1 MTDMEELVNK
11 DKELKESLLLVYTE
25 TKNLFIEAEE
35 LFPEMRLFA
44 APTLEHRDALEHIMR
59 YMNLISAGNIT
70 YATVKQLD
78 SALGHEVR
86 AYFDTADYVSISVRD
101 EIRKSLQK
109 IPTRK
114 IKKNWD
120 NYSNIRAEQIKISEQ
135 IANIRKQKSGDVE
148 LVKKYK
154 TIIWEILNIYK
165 KFVKTIE
172 PQLRK

>member
-1 MTDMEELVNK
+1 MEELISK
-11 DKELKESLLLVYTE
+11 DKELKENLLLVYTE

-35 LFPEMRLFA
+35 LLPEMRLFA

-59 YMNLISAGNIT
+59 YMNMTSNGKIT
-70 YATVKQLD
+70 YDAVKQLD

-101 EIRKSLQK
+101 EIRKCLQK
-109 IPTRK
+109 MSIRR
-114 IKKNWD
+114 IRKNWD
-120 NYSNIRAEQIKISEQ
+120 NYSKTKGELITISEQ
-135 IANIRKQKSGDVE
+135 IADIRKQKSGNVE

-154 TIIWEILNIYK
+154 TVIQDILNIYK
-165 KFVKTIE
+165 EFVKTIE